1 MALNLDTLRLSATV
15 TAQGISAPDYQTV
28 LKTLTGYFRQIYGA
42 DAYLEPDSKDGQ
54 MVALVA
60 LSIHDANNTAIQVYN
75 SFSPSTGRAAALS
88 SNVKINGITRK
99 MATKSTVDL
108 TITGNAGTTITNGS
122 VKDSNGITW
131 LLPEIVNI
139 GISGTV
145 IVTATC
151 AVNGA
156 IAALPKT
163 IKVINTPTRGW
174 SSVTNDTAATVGR
187 SAETDAEL
195 RTRQAQS
202 VALPAITPFD
212 ALDGALANVT
222 GVTRHKLYEN
232 DTADPDDNGMPAHSI
247 SAIVDGG
254 DATEIARTIRN
265 KKTPGVPT
273 YGKIAIDIPNAYGA
287 MQTIYFS
294 RPTNV
299 PLYVAVELQ
308 ALTGYTSS
316 VGIEIQESI
325 TKYINGLGIGES
337 LLLSRL
343 YSPANLTAGTD
354 NSNNQYYDILSLK
367 IGLSN
372 SSLST
377 SNITIAYDC
386 LASCVIDNVTIKVT
400 S

>member
-1 MALNLDTLRLSATV
+1 MALNLDTLGLSATV
-15 TAQGISAPDYQTV
+15 TAQGINAPDYQTV

-232 DTADPDDNGMPAHSI
+232 DTADPDDSGMPAHSI

-299 PLYVAVELQ
+299 PIYVAVELQ

-337 LLLSRL
+337 LLLSRI

-354 NSNNQYYDILSLK
+354 NSNNQYYDILSLNV
-367 IGLSN
+367 GLSN

-377 SNITIAYDC
+377 SNITIAYDS

>member
-1 MALNLDTLRLSATV
+1 MALNLDTLGLSATV
-15 TAQGISAPDYQTV
+15 TAQGISAPDYQMI
-28 LKTLTGYFRQIYGA
+28 LSTLTGYFQQIYGS

-54 MVALVA
+54 MVAIVA

-108 TITGNAGTTITNGS
+108 TLTGNTGTTITKGS
-122 VKDSNGITW
+122 VKDANGVTW

-145 IVTATC
+145 IVTATS

-232 DTADPDDNGMPAHSI
+232 DTADLDDNGMPAHSI

-273 YGKIAIDIPNAYGA
+273 YGKSAIDIPNTYGT

-294 RPTNV
+294 RPTNI
-299 PLYVAVELQ
+299 PIYVAVELQ

-316 VGIEIQESI
+316 VGIEIQGSI
-325 TKYINGLGIGES
+325 SNYINGLGIGEDV
-337 LLLSRL
+337 LLSRL
-343 YSPANLTAGTD
+343 YSPANLTAGAD
-354 NSNNQYYDILSLK
+354 NSNSQYYDVLSLK
-367 IGLSN
+367 IGISN

-377 SNITIAYDC
+377 SNIIIAYDS
-386 LASCVIDNVTIKVT
+386 LASCVIENVTIKVT

>member
-1 MALNLDTLRLSATV
+1 
-15 TAQGISAPDYQTV
+15 
-28 LKTLTGYFRQIYGA
+28 
-42 DAYLEPDSKDGQ
+42 
-54 MVALVA
+54 
-60 LSIHDANNTAIQVYN
+60 
-75 SFSPSTGRAAALS
+75 
-88 SNVKINGITRK
+88 
-99 MATKSTVDL
+99 
-108 TITGNAGTTITNGS
+108 
-122 VKDSNGITW
+122 
-131 LLPEIVNI
+131 
-139 GISGTV
+139 
-145 IVTATC
+145 
-151 AVNGA
+151 
-156 IAALPKT
+156 
-163 IKVINTPTRGW
+163 
-174 SSVTNDTAATVGR
+174 
-187 SAETDAEL
+187 L

-202 VALPAITPFD
+202 VALPAITPFE

-232 DTADPDDNGMPAHSI
+232 DTGASDDNGLPAHSI

-273 YGKIAIDIPNAYGA
+273 YGKSAIDIPSAYGT

-299 PLYVAVELQ
+299 PIYVAVELQ

-367 IGLSN
+367 IGLGN

-377 SNITIAYDC
+377 SNITIAYDS

>member
-1 MALNLDTLRLSATV
+1 
-15 TAQGISAPDYQTV
+15 
-28 LKTLTGYFRQIYGA
+28 
-42 DAYLEPDSKDGQ
+42 
-54 MVALVA
+54 
-60 LSIHDANNTAIQVYN
+60 
-75 SFSPSTGRAAALS
+75 
-88 SNVKINGITRK
+88 
-99 MATKSTVDL
+99 
-108 TITGNAGTTITNGS
+108 
-122 VKDSNGITW
+122 
-131 LLPEIVNI
+131 
-139 GISGTV
+139 
-145 IVTATC
+145 
-151 AVNGA
+151 
-156 IAALPKT
+156 
-163 IKVINTPTRGW
+163 
-174 SSVTNDTAATVGR
+174 
-187 SAETDAEL
+187 
-195 RTRQAQS
+195 
-202 VALPAITPFD
+202 
-212 ALDGALANVT
+212 
-222 GVTRHKLYEN
+222 
-232 DTADPDDNGMPAHSI
+232 
-247 SAIVDGG
+247 
-254 DATEIARTIRN
+254 IRN

-299 PLYVAVELQ
+299 PIYVAVELQ